1 MDKPFLFLENL
12 LEILPLCLSE
22 DKEINILGKELLD
35 TYDCCLFP
43 LTMYLLYDGGKV
55 PFPVLSSKSE
65 ENFLGE
71 ICCEAFKQENYF
83 ALNYNPRERFY
94 RSWWFYPK
102 DMLIKRFEIYNG
114 NQTI

>member
-22 DKEINILGKELLD
+22 DEEINILGRELLD
-35 TYDCCLFP
+35 TYDCCLFL

-55 PFPVLSSKSE
+55 PFPILSSKSE

-83 ALNYNPRERFY
+83 AVGWTPREKFY
-94 RSWWFYPK
+94 RSLWFYPK
-102 DMLIKRFEIYNG
+102 EMLTKRLEKYNL
-114 NQTI
+114 

>member
-1 MDKPFLFLENL
+1 M
-12 LEILPLCLSE
+12 EILPLCLSE
-22 DKEINILGKELLD
+22 DEEINISGKELLN

-43 LTMYLLYDGGKV
+43 LTMYLLYDEDKV
-55 PFPVLSSKSE
+55 PFPILSSKSE

-83 ALNYNPRERFY
+83 AVGWTPREKFY

-102 DMLIKRFEIYNG
+102 EMLIKRLELFK
-114 NQTI
+114 

>member
-43 LTMYLLYDGGKV
+43 LTMYLLYDRGKV

-65 ENFLGE
+65 EDFLGE
-71 ICCEAFKQENYF
+71 IACEAFKQDLYF
-83 ALNYNPRERFY
+83 KFDSPRRRFY
-94 RSWWFYPK
+94 RKWWFFPK
-102 DMLIKRFEIYNG
+102 CMLMKRLEIYNG
-114 NQTI
+114 N

>member
-43 LTMYLLYDGGKV
+43 LTMYLLYGGDKV
-55 PFPVLSSKSE
+55 PFPILSSKSE
-65 ENFLGE
+65 EDFLGE
-71 ICCEAFKQENYF
+71 IACEAYKQENYF
-83 ALNYNPRERFY
+83 AIGWTPREIFY
-94 RSWWFYPK
+94 RKWWFFPK
-102 DMLIKRFEIYNG
+102 CMLMKRLEIYNG
-114 NQTI
+114 N

>member
-22 DKEINILGKELLD
+22 DEEVNILGKELLD

-55 PFPVLSSKSE
+55 PFPILSSKSE
-65 ENFLGE
+65 EDFLGE
-71 ICCEAFKQENYF
+71 IACEAYKQENYF
-83 ALNYNPRERFY
+83 AIGWTPWEKFY
-94 RSWWFYPK
+94 RNWWFYPK
-102 DMLIKRFEIYNG
+102 EMLMKRLEMFNLE
-114 NQTI
+114 